1 MNIINS
7 NKQENYEDKYDNII
21 IIFINICDIRFN
33 NHKECVDTINEL
45 NNNNY
50 SIIIFTYDLEIE
62 EEKINGIFSFVYGL
76 NDGHF
81 FQVKYYQQILQVFA
95 NFSVKDSQEK
105 FIDYNYEI
113 TDFML

>member
-1 MNIINS
+1 MYKWEIITRYKW

-21 IIFINICDIRFN
+21 IIFINTCDIRFN

-62 EEKINGIFSFVYGL
+62 EEKINGILSFVYGL

-81 FQVKYYQQILQVFA
+81 FQVKYY
-95 NFSVKDSQEK
+95 
-105 FIDYNYEI
+105 
-113 TDFML
+113 